1 MVSNVSRILL
11 KYFWKMWCSRVLHYT
26 HRVKAYYPDSEFL
39 VCLIFGLISEP
50 SGSECSVASGSEARA
65 KRPCML
71 GLFKSFCSCLREHIF
86 ISLDIKV
93 CEPYYY
99 NYYYNYINNI
109 NNNARENTG
118 ARILERKFKFGV

>member
-1 MVSNVSRILL
+1 MFS
-11 KYFWKMWCSRVLHYT
+11 FT
-26 HRVKAYYPDSEFL
+26 HTGVKAARIS
-39 VCLIFGLISEP
+39 VSIFELISEP

-93 CEPYYY
+93 CELYYY
-99 NYYYNYINNI
+99 NYYYNYYYINNI
-109 NNNARENTG
+109 N
-118 ARILERKFKFGV
+118 K

>member
-1 MVSNVSRILL
+1 MFSI
-11 KYFWKMWCSRVLHYT
+11 T
-26 HRVKAYYPDSEFL
+26 HTGVKAYYPDSEFL
-39 VCLIFGLISEP
+39 VCLIFELISEP

-99 NYYYNYINNI
+99 NYYYNYYYINNI
-109 NNNARENTG
+109 NNNAR
-118 ARILERKFKFGV
+118 ARIRAREY

>member
-1 MVSNVSRILL
+1 MESP
-11 KYFWKMWCSRVLHYT
+11 CSPLHT
-26 HRVKAYYPDSEFL
+26 GVKAYYPDSEFL
-39 VCLIFGLISEP
+39 ACLIFELISEP

-99 NYYYNYINNI
+99 NYYYNYYYIN
-109 NNNARENTG
+109 
-118 ARILERKFKFGV
+118 K

>member
-1 MVSNVSRILL
+1 MVDDVSFTVNLPVCGVAVFSI
-11 KYFWKMWCSRVLHYT
+11 T
-26 HRVKAYYPDSEFL
+26 HTGVKAYYLDSEFL
-39 VCLIFGLISEP
+39 VCLIFELISEP

-93 CEPYYY
+93 CELYYYYY
-99 NYYYNYINNI
+99 NYYYINNI
-109 NNNARENTG
+109 NNNAR
-118 ARILERKFKFGV
+118 ARIRAREY